1 MQVLGLQNGG
11 AGCEHGGE
19 VGDDMLMGF
28 KGGGRTFS
36 QVSDATCISWSE
48 LVVALYAIAGSNVN

>member
-1 MQVLGLQNGG
+1 MVRKYFDEAPLMQVPGLQNGG

-28 KGGGRTFS
+28 KGGGSFFS
-36 QVSDATCISWSE
+36 QVSDAIVH
-48 LVVALYAIAGSNVN
+48 LLQ